1 MDVAIP
7 KGFRFAGVYC
17 GLKKDP
23 RKRDLALIVSDRPC
37 AAAGVYTQNRIFA
50 APVAW
55 DRAHTPSHSVRA
67 VVINSGNANAC
78 TGRQGLEDAAEMARL
93 TAAACGFAPDDVL
106 VLSTGIIGEFL
117 PMERIREGIRLAS
130 ERLSADVDGFLA
142 AADAMLTTDRF
153 RKVAS
158 AEVVVGGVP
167 IRLAGLAKG
176 AGMISPQ
183 MATMLAVVVTD
194 AGLGV
199 SQADQLLRR
208 AVDESFHCIS
218 VDGHMS
224 TNDTVLLLA
233 NGASGKEVD
242 QAADMELLSE
252 KLVDVCQRLAR
263 AIPAD
268 GEGATHLITIDV
280 CGCRTREDAM
290 RIARTVA
297 NSPLVKTAVAG
308 ADPNWG
314 RIVSAVG
321 YSGVPFDPEKLMLHV
336 NGYLLYQHG
345 RPVPFDPEAVSQSIR
360 QSPEVFIRISLEEGP
375 AAARFWTSDLTV
387 EYVHINAD
395 YHT

>member
-7 KGFRFAGVYC
+7 QGFRFAGVYC

-23 RKRDLALIVSDRPC
+23 RKRDLALVVSDRPC
-37 AAAGVYTQNRIFA
+37 AAAGVYTQNRIYA

-55 DRAHTPSHSVRA
+55 DRAHTPSSCIRA

-78 TGRQGLEDAAEMARL
+78 TGRRGWEDAAEMARL
-93 TAAACGFAPDDVL
+93 TATSCGCSPDEVL

-117 PMERIREGIRLAS
+117 PMERIREGIRLAAEHLAS
-130 ERLSADVDGFLA
+130 DVDAFLA

-158 AEVVVGGVP
+158 AEVMLGGVP
-167 IRLAGLAKG
+167 VRVAGLAKG
-176 AGMISPQ
+176 AGMISPR

-194 AGLGV
+194 AGLTAA
-199 SQADQLLRR
+199 QADELLRH

-233 NGASGKEVD
+233 NGASGKQVGHS
-242 QAADMELLSE
+242 AELQMFSE

-280 CGCRTREDAM
+280 CGCRTREDAL

-297 NSPLVKTAVAG
+297 NSPLVKTAIAG

-321 YSGVPFDPEKLMLHV
+321 YADVPFDPEKLMLHV
-336 NGYLLYQHG
+336 NGFLLYQHG
-345 RPVPFDPEAVSQSIR
+345 RPVPFDPESVSQSIR